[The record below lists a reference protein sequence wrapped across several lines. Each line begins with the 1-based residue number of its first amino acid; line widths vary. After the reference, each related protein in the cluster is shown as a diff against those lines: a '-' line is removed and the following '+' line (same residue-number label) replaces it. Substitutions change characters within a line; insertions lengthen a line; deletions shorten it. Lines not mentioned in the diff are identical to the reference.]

1 MSGAKLR
8 TFKFVKVITAVALIL
23 ALLFLICACTEKP
36 ASDYTDLMRNN
47 YEVEISDEDDGRL
60 YSPQAKN
67 VTWGFIFYLGT
78 AMSTDNYDY
87 IMTAIAKA
95 GIAVYVPS
103 NPFPDL
109 LYSEN
114 EEGYFALDTQNYFIG
129 GHSQGG
135 GAAVRRA
142 CENPTSTRGVALYS
156 PLISNDC
163 TLSDKDMP
171 TIYFEAENDKVLSS
185 SMQSAAKNRMN
196 KDCEFV
202 TLRGAGHMCYGA
214 SSLLDGGGTTR
225 DKAEIQA
232 EVIQK
237 TLSFMQSVINKTAA
251 PQ

>member
-1 MSGAKLR
+1 MK
-8 TFKFVKVITAVALIL
+8 KVAAAIAM
-23 ALLFLICACTEKP
+23 LLFALCLGACAPLPE
-36 ASDYTDLMRNN
+36 ADYTDIALNS
-47 YEVEISDEDDGRL
+47 YEVEITDREDGRL
-60 YSPQAKN
+60 FSPKAEN

-78 AMSTDNYDY
+78 AMSTDNYDN
-87 IMTAIAKA
+87 IMTEIASA
-95 GIAVYVPS
+95 GIAVFVNS
-103 NPFPDL
+103 NPFPDV
-109 LYSEN
+109 LYN
-114 EEGYFALDTQNYFIG
+114 EEDGAYAALGMQNYFIG

-135 GAAVRRA
+135 GTAVRRA

-171 TIYFEAENDKVLSS
+171 TIYFEAENDNVLSS